1 MEIKVI
7 TVDVRLS
14 RNTKRAIAWVLTPL
28 AVLAGSLAV
37 AHAAWGPGVD
47 VTWIRSG
54 QAVDAAKLKAIVDD
68 ADRRFTALEA
78 GPRVEWYR
86 IGTNGGGFDGRSESS
101 ANFQRLA
108 LGQTRITFGRP
119 WNAPPACTARNAAG
133 GGQRYCQ
140 GVLSTT
146 TQVDVYCQVDT
157 GSTGIFHEDNAYEL
171 VCVGSR

>member
-68 ADRRFTALEA
+68 ADRRITALEA

-86 IGTNGGGFDGRSESS
+86 
-101 ANFQRLA
+101 
-108 LGQTRITFGRP
+108 
-119 WNAPPACTARNAAG
+119 
-133 GGQRYCQ
+133 
-140 GVLSTT
+140 V
-146 TQVDVYCQVDT
+146 
-157 GSTGIFHEDNAYEL
+157 GSTGTLAASSEVGAAAQKTSVGTTSVIFGRAFSAAPSCVVRNTQSGTRMCMGFASIAQSVRVQCYSNGTTAEDNDYEL
-171 VCVGSR
+171 VCVGPR